1 MAKPMKI
8 KIYSTPACTYCK
20 MAKEYLSIHNIPFEN
35 VDVSIDAQA
44 REDMVNK
51 SGQLGV
57 PVFDIDGQIVVGYN
71 EQLISKMVGIG
82 TTPDGTSTST
92 EEAEAHAEATGE
104 ADGESASENV

>member
-1 MAKPMKI
+1 MKI

-20 MAKEYLSIHNIPFEN
+20 MAKEFLSIHNIPFEN
-35 VDVSIDAQA
+35 VDVSVDAQA

-82 TTPDGTSTST
+82 ATPEGGSVSEDVDANGDDAS
-92 EEAEAHAEATGE
+92 
-104 ADGESASENV
+104 ADSNNA